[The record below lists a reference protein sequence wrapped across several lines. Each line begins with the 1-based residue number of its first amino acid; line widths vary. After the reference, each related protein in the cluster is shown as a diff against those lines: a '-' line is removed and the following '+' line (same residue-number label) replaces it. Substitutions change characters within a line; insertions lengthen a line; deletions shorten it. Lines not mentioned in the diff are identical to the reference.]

1 MNQSRDRQ
9 RLLECEKSFNRCN
22 SALPMGSCF
31 FAFKQTKNGSVQLM
45 CTSYRERLSL
55 LVGFFYWFL
64 INRLDFDFIWGMP
77 RVFLLLSKSRHTFV
91 NWHQI
96 DNWYLHNLT
105 HAQFRPHCH
114 VGFWNGPYNLL
125 ARILDGHGGMS
136 ENGVYGIPWYPKI
149 GYTSSTAQG
158 GGGSFK
164 DRKL

>member
-64 INRLDFDFIWGMP
+64 INRLDFDFI
-77 RVFLLLSKSRHTFV
+77 
-91 NWHQI
+91 
-96 DNWYLHNLT
+96 
-105 HAQFRPHCH
+105 
-114 VGFWNGPYNLL
+114 
-125 ARILDGHGGMS
+125 
-136 ENGVYGIPWYPKI
+136 
-149 GYTSSTAQG
+149 
-158 GGGSFK
+158 
-164 DRKL
+164 